1 MVYGSRCPGLGGGFF
16 VFSHTKAQTSIRQPT
31 IKNQLMKP
39 LRSLYIL
46 FFAFY
51 CPLNAQ
57 SPEENL
63 QMPPAQ
69 AQEMLQYCG
78 HDLVQP
84 TFNTKKIASL
94 EQAYYQAMQ
103 VSRTKTVLTAYT
115 LPVVVHIIHEN
126 GMENISDDQVLSG
139 IAYLNLAFAN
149 TGYYDPTTGV
159 STPFQ
164 FCLAKQD
171 PEGNATTG
179 INRVVSGLSSIT
191 MESEDLALKNLI
203 RWDPTQYIN
212 IWLVKEICSTSLG
225 CNVAGYAFFPDQ
237 HGLDRDGVV
246 MEARWM
252 GSSEANSVVLVHELG
267 HYFGLK
273 HTFQGGCVNDDCL
286 MDGDGVCDTRP
297 DQTTAPVPCDGMTN
311 SCSTD
316 VNPGDP
322 NNPFTSDD
330 GEHFRNYMDYGDLDC
345 YTEFTQGQSDRM
357 EFFLN
362 EVRFSLLNSQACI
375 DPCPNPILALFES
388 SASNI
393 NVGENVAFSNFSQ
406 NATGYAWYI
415 EDMLFSTVE
424 NPGYV
429 FSEAGSFDIKLVASG
444 SDPLCLAQEFSLT
457 ITVSCPVYGTIAASD
472 TDILPGETINF
483 TSVTNNATSFA
494 WYVNGDLVGNG
505 QTFDYSFEEGGY
517 YEVYLISA
525 NGLCT
530 HRSNSV
536 LIGVDSPCQPSNAAL
551 GLRTYP
557 DVTWLRCIEAAPDGG
572 CLIGGE
578 KVIFKK
584 DAGLNDQWIKIFD
597 ADGVFDVRRIR
608 QLPDSTGFL
617 LSGVYEKTN
626 VIHHPFI
633 IRIDNDG
640 NIVWDIFLPSTNRAR
655 LGPIVETGDGNFIA
669 AGNYFATYSFIVK
682 FSPEGDVLW
691 CRTYDENVFS
701 YTPFYSISPAEN
713 GAFIVA
719 GHSRYL
725 LPGNNQAYHCFACKI
740 DSNGNVLWSKIYT
753 SPGAHFTAND
763 VEIFRKSDNSF
774 ILAASVSFEGLT
786 LARIVFL
793 NIGSDGEL
801 LNIRINAN
809 ITNTAIAVRMKAT
822 HDGNILV
829 IIGSDNLG
837 EGIIKMDQNLNI
849 LWSKSYPG
857 FPLFTFFDIIELP
870 DHTSLAVGFEFIP
883 GNLSGG
889 AALRHMDEF
898 GFLSSCLVQLTTLNE
913 LDIDFLAQPF
923 ELIPLSNIVSLANV
937 VYTLEN
943 ITPVPEILCPTPESI
958 PDVHLNFISAETCPN
973 RTYFEL
979 EICNTGNVATNTLMP
994 VAFYTSN
1001 PTEQFAEVIRV
1012 FFIGQ
1017 SIPPGDCFTVTL
1029 QTNTPVSSNRI
1040 FAIINDNAS
1049 LDPIFS
1055 LLDFPVTSFAECNFT
1070 NNIGSVENTIL
1081 ESPTLDLG
1089 PDQTLCPG
1097 APIPLNA
1104 GAAIS
1109 YLWSNNATGSSIN
1122 ISQPGTYWVRTD
1134 DGCRTQ
1140 RDTIVIH
1147 PYNPAPLELGENI
1160 ESCENAIHV
1169 LDAGPGYASYR
1180 WNDLSTEQTL
1190 TTFSAGTYWV
1200 AVTDACDGTIQHDT
1214 IHISTMLASAIDLG
1228 PDTSLCRGD
1237 TLTFSIPGFETYQW
1251 YPEEGVNCPDC
1262 SSVRIAPSASGTY
1275 TLVASL
1281 SAGCISVDTI
1291 YIEVLD
1297 PKTCIS
1303 SAPFADAPV
1312 PYLFNVFPNPNSG
1325 LFEVEIDLPGITHYE
1340 LRVYNTLGQILTTQ
1354 SFSAMPL
1361 KASIDLSE
1369 APSGV
1374 YLVQLVSYDKRLSR
1388 KVLVLR

>member
-1 MVYGSRCPGLGGGFF
+1 
-16 VFSHTKAQTSIRQPT
+16 
-31 IKNQLMKP
+31 MKP

-393 NVGENVAFSNFSQ
+393 NVGDGVTFSNFSQ

-457 ITVSCPVYGTIAASD
+457 ITVTCPVSGTIAASD

-494 WYVNGDLVGNG
+494 WYVNGDLGGNG
-505 QTFDYSFEEGGY
+505 ETLDYSFEEGGY
-517 YEVYLISA
+517 YEVYLISG
-525 NGLCT
+525 NDFCT

-536 LIGVDSPCQPSNAAL
+536 LIDASTGTICPLPNRGFGYTTYE
-551 GLRTYP
+551 GLPRF
-557 DVTWLRCIEAAPDGG
+557 WDGIKTNDDEYVFAG
-572 CLIGGE
+572 ANSIL
-578 KVIFKK
+578 KK
-584 DAGLNDQWIKIFD
+584 DADLRDEWATVFQIPGEFHASHITDPLNSGGYLFSSNCIT
-597 ADGVFDVRRIR
+597 
-608 QLPDSTGFL
+608 DSTWTSL
-617 LSGVYEKTN
+617 
-626 VIHHPFI
+626 I
-633 IRIDNDG
+633 IKVDENG
-640 NIVWDIFLPSTNRAR
+640 SVLWDIVLSEFFVGHISKV
-655 LGPIVETGDGNFIA
+655 VETPDGNFIVV
-669 AGNYFATYSFIVK
+669 GGRVITNPGRDGFVLK
-682 FSPEGDVLW
+682 FNPQGEILWHKGYEGPGSQTFTGV
-691 CRTYDENVFS
+691 
-701 YTPFYSISPAEN
+701 
-713 GAFIVA
+713 IVA
-719 GHSRYL
+719 EDGCLILSGTSVYQNSSYL
-725 LPGNNQAYHCFACKI
+725 SVCKL
-740 DSNGNVLWSKIYT
+740 DAEGNVIWSKIY
-753 SPGAHFTAND
+753 P
-763 VEIFRKSDNSF
+763 VEPMINS
-774 ILAASVSFEGLT
+774 
-786 LARIVFL
+786 IVWRSEMFL
-793 NIGSDGEL
+793 NNDGSYIVAISTNNTNPSQGSIDGVL
-801 LNIRINAN
+801 LVHINAAGQVLN
-809 ITNTAIAVRMKAT
+809 SKIIHSNESKQVGNSSKMSAT
-822 HDGNILV
+822 SDGNILLGLTGYAIDGLIKMSQNLDMIWARSYAAIDAFYLHTAIELANEDLLIV
-829 IIGSDNLG
+829 GEKTISGNIIADGSLLYTDPNGFIPFCPVELPSLVYQEVESNPVNLPFNILINPLSFDNL
-837 EGIIKMDQNLNI
+837 D
-849 LWSKSYPG
+849 Y
-857 FPLFTFFDIIELP
+857 TFERKTPHEKLLCPVVNEVAD
-870 DHTSLAVGFEFIP
+870 
-883 GNLSGG
+883 
-889 AALRHMDEF
+889 
-898 GFLSSCLVQLTTLNE
+898 VQL
-913 LDIDFLAQPF
+913 DFMGARTCLYGAKF
-923 ELIPLSNIVSLANV
+923 
-937 VYTLEN
+937 
-943 ITPVPEILCPTPESI
+943 
-958 PDVHLNFISAETCPN
+958 DVKL
-973 RTYFEL
+973 
-979 EICNTGNVATNTLMP
+979 CNTGSVVNQTGMP
-994 VAFYTSN
+994 IAFYTAN
-1001 PTEQFAEVIRV
+1001 PTEQSAELIDVIP
-1012 FFIGQ
+1012 FQ
-1017 SIPPGDCFTVTL
+1017 SGIAAGGCVTL
-1029 QTNTPVSSNRI
+1029 TLQSDALVTSDTI
-1040 FAIINDNAS
+1040 FAIVNDNGS

-1055 LLDFPVTSFAECNFT
+1055 LLDFPVTAYSECNFI
-1070 NNIGSVENTIL
+1070 NNLDFVENTIL

-1089 PDQTLCPG
+1089 PNQTLCPG
-1097 APIPLNA
+1097 VSIELNSGTA
-1104 GAAIS
+1104 
-1109 YLWSNNATGSSIN
+1109 LFQQWSTFSLDSMIVV
-1122 ISQPGTYWVRTD
+1122 SQPGTYWVRKID
-1134 DGCRTQ
+1134 ACRTQ
-1140 RDTIVIH
+1140 RDTIIIH

-1160 ESCENAIHV
+1160 ETCENAIHV

-1388 KVLVLR
+1388 KVLILR